1 MLTNITKNLVFWQK
15 SANYFYVENDILQR
29 LRDCFLNVTRMLT
42 VLLTKFKYN
51 IAAFNLNEYKK
62 LYKTTSVNL

>member
-1 MLTNITKNLVFWQK
+1 MLTNITKNLAFWQK